1 MPLEATFDPSVSCA
15 DSSPS
20 EGELW
25 GAFLRYGI
33 GAGQKN
39 RDRRRLSRFL
49 RMRIVIW

>member
-1 MPLEATFDPSVSCA
+1 MPLMATFDPSGASR
-15 DSSPS
+15 PS
-20 EGELW
+20 EGEQW

-39 RDRRRLSRFL
+39 RGRRRLSRFL